1 MTAKTHGPSLVS
13 FRLPIN
19 FTAWFKTS
27 DAEDIGRLIEELT
40 LELPH
45 WVEEKTESLADA
57 LHQAMVE
64 DFSVWHVQAGEVE
77 VEFDRALTAQDI
89 GAACEGNNNSSSE
102 VRE

>member
-1 MTAKTHGPSLVS
+1 MTAKTHGPCLVS

-19 FTAWFKTS
+19 FTAWFKSS

-57 LHQAMVE
+57 LHPAMVE
-64 DFSVWHVQAGEVE
+64 DFSVWHVQAGDVE
-77 VEFDRALTAQDI
+77 VEFDRVLTAQEI
-89 GAACEGNNNSSSE
+89 GAAYRGNNNSSSE

>member
-1 MTAKTHGPSLVS
+1 MTAKTHGPCLVS

-77 VEFDRALTAQDI
+77 VEFDRVLTAQDI
-89 GAACEGNNNSSSE
+89 GAACEGNKNSSSE

>member
-1 MTAKTHGPSLVS
+1 MTAKTHGRCLVS

-40 LELPH
+40 LELPD

-57 LHQAMVE
+57 LYQAMVE

-77 VEFDRALTAQDI
+77 VGFDRVLTAQDI
-89 GAACEGNNNSSSE
+89 GAIHRGNNNWSSE